1 LIFLKK
7 NWPGRPGQTRWPGQ
21 NPHYKI
27 SQFYR
32 RKNSVGLWLEVRLWF
47 FYRRHHRR
55 NTSAGFTFVGD
66 SPFRRYFSR
75 KNKKNIYR
83 RFYRR
88 NVRAKKKKIPAWN
101 IPTDFHSVG
110 EVTITDGKYPL
121 LNRSVNGW
129 NTDGIFPS
137 VTSSVMVEATVKWR
151 RNNSV
156 GNSIGESLKYRPN
169 SSVGEI
175 LGNSFFLNLFLKNY
189 LGYII

>member
-1 LIFLKK
+1 MLNMRSEPWDWINSLKAIKKIYETPLPIDIMLKSRK
-7 NWPGRPGQTRWPGQ
+7 N
-21 NPHYKI
+21 NHYKI

-32 RKNSVGLWLEVRLWF
+32 RKYSVGLWLEVRRWF

-55 NTSAGFTFVGD
+55 NTSTGFTFVGD

-110 EVTITDGKYPL
+110 EVTITDGK
-121 LNRSVNGW
+121 
-129 NTDGIFPS
+129 
-137 VTSSVMVEATVKWR
+137 
-151 RNNSV
+151 
-156 GNSIGESLKYRPN
+156 
-169 SSVGEI
+169 
-175 LGNSFFLNLFLKNY
+175 
-189 LGYII
+189 